1 MHQSIIVKKHFSV
14 AYSLLWCL
22 VLACTPAV
30 MNAQILTSSAY
41 SRYGVGELNL
51 PTFAMPSALGGS
63 FIAYH
68 LDSTTTPVFI
78 NQANPAGLAGLRY
91 ATLELGGQAQFTK
104 VSNASTSL
112 NKRNLNFSYASL
124 GFPLGRS
131 GGAAFGIM
139 PYSSVGY
146 NISSTEE
153 VSSIGTMT
161 YRFDGVGGLNKA
173 FLATG
178 QKPFRKQL
186 IKFLRSPLHDS
197 LISWKETARYKRI
210 RVGRELLSEL
220 SIGASGAYLFGTI
233 NQTTRVIYPG
243 SITYFN
249 SMRERSVQVSDFVF
263 SAGLQTHFTIDSARY
278 HGRDTLKQGKRILMK
293 QKVKVGIGFFAGIP
307 SGVSA
312 TQNDIIYTYALND
325 VGGETPKDTVL
336 NSQGV
341 GGSIQLPLELGLGFS
356 IKKGE
361 RLTALVD
368 AATTNWSAYK
378 SFGESSSS
386 FKNSYRVS
394 AGINYTPN
402 GQSFHGYLQ
411 RVQYRLG
418 VGYTSGY
425 LDLKSTSISNLYVT
439 AGVGLPV
446 GLGRSSDRAVVNIT
460 AQFGKLGATTTN
472 LLQEQ
477 YVRIILGFTFNN
489 RWFIRQKYD

>member
-1 MHQSIIVKKHFSV
+1 MKKPFSFLHFIFLCV
-14 AYSLLWCL
+14 ATVGLS
-22 VLACTPAV
+22 AASQ
-30 MNAQILTSSAY
+30 AQILTSSAY
-41 SRYGVGELNL
+41 SRYGMGELNL
-51 PTFAMPSALGGS
+51 PVFATPSAMGGS

-78 NQANPAGLAGLRY
+78 NQANPAGLSGLRY

-124 GFPLGRS
+124 GFPLGKA

-146 NISSTEE
+146 KISSQQD
-153 VSSIGTMT
+153 VSGIGTIN
-161 YRFDGVGGLNKA
+161 YQFDGEGGLNKA
-173 FLATG
+173 FLAIG

-186 IKFLRSPLHDS
+186 LRFLRSPYHDT
-197 LISWKETARYKRI
+197 LIEHKQTAKYKRV
-210 RVGRELLSEL
+210 RVGRELLSQL
-220 SIGASGAYLFGTI
+220 SVGASGAYLFGNI

-249 SMRERSVQVSDFVF
+249 SKRERSVQVNDFVF
-263 SAGLQTHFTIDSARY
+263 NVGLQTNFTIDSSRY
-278 HGRDTLKQGKRILMK
+278 HGPDTLKRGKRILMK
-293 QKVKVGIGFFAGIP
+293 EKVKLGFGFFAGIP
-307 SGVSA
+307 SGVMA
-312 TQNDIIYTYALND
+312 KQNNIIYTYALND

-341 GGSIQLPLELGLGFS
+341 RGSIQLPLEMGFGFS
-356 IKKGE
+356 LKKGE
-361 RLTALVD
+361 RLNLLVD

-378 SFGESSSS
+378 SFGESSSN

-402 GQSFHGYLQ
+402 AGAFNSYLK

-418 VGYTSGY
+418 AGYTNGY
-425 LDLKSTSISNLYVT
+425 LDLKNTQIANLYVT
-439 AGVGLPV
+439 AGLGLPV
-446 GLGRSSDRAVVNIT
+446 GLGRSYDRAVVNIT
-460 AQFGKLGATTTN
+460 AQFGKLGTTSNN

-477 YVRIILGFTFNN
+477 YARIILGFTFNN
-489 RWFIRQKYD
+489 RWFVRPKYD

>member
-1 MHQSIIVKKHFSV
+1 M
-14 AYSLLWCL
+14 ACMPGSLR
-22 VLACTPAV
+22 
-30 MNAQILTSSAY
+30 AQILTSSAY

-104 VSNASTSL
+104 VSNGALSL

-124 GFPLGRS
+124 GFPLGRA

-139 PYSSVGY
+139 PYSTVGY
-146 NISSTEE
+146 KINSTEE
-153 VSSIGTMT
+153 LPSIGTMN
-161 YRFDGVGGLNKA
+161 YQFDGEGGLNKA

-178 QKPFRKQL
+178 QKPFRRQL
-186 IKFLRSPLHDS
+186 QKFLRSSLHDS
-197 LISWKETARYKRI
+197 LIAHGETARFKRI
-210 RVGRELLSEL
+210 RVGRELLSQL
-220 SIGASGAYLFGTI
+220 SVGVNAAYLFGTI

-249 SMRERSVQVSDFVF
+249 SKRERSVQVNDFVF
-263 SAGLQTHFTIDSARY
+263 SAGLQTHFSIDSARY
-278 HGRDTLKQGKRILMK
+278 HGKDTLKQGKRVLLK
-293 QKVKVGIGFFAGIP
+293 EKVKLGIGFFAGIP
-307 SGVSA
+307 SGVGA
-312 TQNDIIYTYALND
+312 KQNNIIYTYAINE
-325 VGGETPKDTVL
+325 VGGETPKDTLL

-341 GGSIQLPLELGLGFS
+341 GGSVQLPLELGLGFS

-361 RLTALVD
+361 RLTALID
-368 AATTNWSAYK
+368 AATTNWKAYK
-378 SFGESSSS
+378 SFGESGNT
-386 FKNSYRVS
+386 FQNSYRVS

-402 GQSFHGYLQ
+402 GLSFNSYLA

-418 VGYTSGY
+418 AGYTNGY
-425 LDLKSTSISNLYVT
+425 LDLKNTPISNVYVT
-439 AGVGLPV
+439 AGLGLPV
-446 GLGRSSDRAVVNIT
+446 GLGRSYDRAVVNIT
-460 AQFGKLGATTTN
+460 AQFGKLGTTSNN

-477 YVRIILGFTFNN
+477 YARIIVGFTFNN
-489 RWFIRQKYD
+489 RWFVRPKYD